1 MNRFMLFLPEHW
13 RRQGTLDTFEPWTL
27 IFLDVVYINLEAK
40 QGKRSWLI
48 VYDVATGG
56 LRIRAVKHKY
66 EIATQWDQII
76 VEESLHKRKDV
87 RVTVGADGDGVMSL
101 IKEVS
106 RKRGVAYLPIP
117 PYSYVLNM
125 VEGAVNYLKVGVAS
139 ILLSACTTDG
149 PLTVRDVN
157 AAAEHLCFIHER
169 FVKARVSDNYRG
181 DAPRPSKPMV
191 SEHRSRGA
199 SAQARAMGHSGLCL
213 RSEGAKASSRD
224 ANLSPHRAGTLLW
237 VPTHVHLCLQVLNG
251 SQHHHPQRAS

>member
-1 MNRFMLFLPEHW
+1 
-13 RRQGTLDTFEPWTL
+13 
-27 IFLDVVYINLEAK
+27 
-40 QGKRSWLI
+40 
-48 VYDVATGG
+48 
-56 LRIRAVKHKY
+56 
-66 EIATQWDQII
+66 
-76 VEESLHKRKDV
+76 
-87 RVTVGADGDGVMSL
+87 MSL

-181 DAPRPSKPMV
+181 VRQDL
-191 SEHRSRGA
+191 RSPWFLNTGLEAQVHKLVPWGTPGYAYVPKALR
-199 SAQARAMGHSGLCL
+199 QARGTPIYRRTEPVLCYGYQHMYTYVYKCLTAHNTIIHSEQAVSYTHL
-213 RSEGAKASSRD
+213 
-224 ANLSPHRAGTLLW
+224 TL
-237 VPTHVHLCLQVLNG
+237 PTILLV
-251 SQHHHPQRAS
+251 